1 MMSLFLVCF
10 QLFLLELSSREGNE
24 GWWEVAEGWGAW
36 YLGGAGVGLRAQPGY
51 HRAGSG
57 ADVEGTVLTFLDGF
71 PFSGKKGN
79 KFIS

>member
-1 MMSLFLVCF
+1 M
-10 QLFLLELSSREGNE
+10 
-24 GWWEVAEGWGAW
+24 
-36 YLGGAGVGLRAQPGY
+36 GVGLRAQPGY

-79 KFIS
+79 KFISWTQCLEMRKELLGLWVGWSGQACQPALSGYLRLMCGN